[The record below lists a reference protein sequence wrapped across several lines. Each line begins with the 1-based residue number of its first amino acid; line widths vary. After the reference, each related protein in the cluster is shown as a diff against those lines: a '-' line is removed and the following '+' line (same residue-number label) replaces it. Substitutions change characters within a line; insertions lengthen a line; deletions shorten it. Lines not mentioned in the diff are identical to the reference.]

1 MSKKTEKVPVVPFRM
16 IVLAAEEL
24 DFNLANEDKLAI
36 LLVRDFLKQ
45 DLRVLVSR
53 VQNFVER
60 ERERA

>member
-36 LLVRDFLKQ
+36 LLVRDF
-45 DLRVLVSR
+45 
-53 VQNFVER
+53 
-60 ERERA
+60 